1 MLHSPSGL
9 CTPPGRGVAWL
20 LSHALFVHL
29 KLIDAL
35 KGWLQLH
42 VRAVQAQKILSL
54 SSATVVADPVGVD

>member
-1 MLHSPSGL
+1 
-9 CTPPGRGVAWL
+9 